1 MTSKFNKP
9 TYTNENRVVI
19 NTFSAMIPDGM
30 RYFRAADDWRGKIEE
45 DLCDKFEFIMVN
57 DGYEGGFDQ
66 YHDASFSV
74 HVVQAGTL
82 EDSIDELWNKGS
94 ESVAEEFE
102 NVLITNLEA
111 NGCSDID
118 VHRVYPTERMVVV
131 YADSKE
137 AGENEPFWRQ
147 YTYLLAQNHVLYN
160 GSIYFN
166 CEEVDLYETDAA
178 IEDWFKKLDSISEEE
193 KTAYQIAVKKNI
205 FGEFAAAD
213 GEIDAVKV
221 AQLFSKDVFFNNDGE
236 IAYDGYHQQ
245 MIGLQLNAPEV
256 VKYPTIIKHLKEFGA
271 SVTSVVRYVEENDRL
286 ILPDSVVHENLL
298 DLTQNHTI
306 TGISFFTFCEHHLI
320 SIFGEEDGY
329 AVSVYTDFIKAI
341 PNASDYI
348 AEFIRTLRL
357 YNGKTSDFEIT
368 FVGVRDLNETIG
380 DIEPVAN
387 ADDGIFNQKMTF
399 AGIVG

>member
-1 MTSKFNKP
+1 
-9 TYTNENRVVI
+9 
-19 NTFSAMIPDGM
+19 
-30 RYFRAADDWRGKIEE
+30 
-45 DLCDKFEFIMVN
+45 
-57 DGYEGGFDQ
+57 
-66 YHDASFSV
+66 
-74 HVVQAGTL
+74 
-82 EDSIDELWNKGS
+82 
-94 ESVAEEFE
+94 
-102 NVLITNLEA
+102 
-111 NGCSDID
+111 
-118 VHRVYPTERMVVV
+118 
-131 YADSKE
+131 
-137 AGENEPFWRQ
+137 
-147 YTYLLAQNHVLYN
+147 
-160 GSIYFN
+160 
-166 CEEVDLYETDAA
+166 
-178 IEDWFKKLDSISEEE
+178 
-193 KTAYQIAVKKNI
+193 
-205 FGEFAAAD
+205 
-213 GEIDAVKV
+213 
-221 AQLFSKDVFFNNDGE
+221 
-236 IAYDGYHQQ
+236 

-286 ILPDSVVHENLL
+286 ILPDGIVHENLL